1 MIIEQFKD
9 AFIDEVMSDEW
20 QEEILPLKQMM
31 AYYRCAIMEVE
42 TKFRVLNEELS
53 LCYDR
58 NPIESIHSRLKSNA
72 SITKKLKL
80 KGYPINVE
88 TMKNIF
94 MILRDYELP
103 VHLNRISIIWLNVYY
118 NKMIFV

>member
-42 TKFRVLNEELS
+42 TKFRFLNEELS

-88 TMKNIF
+88 TMEKYLYDIVG
-94 MILRDYELP
+94 L
-103 VHLNRISIIWLNVYY
+103 
-118 NKMIFV
+118 